1 MFKSSALVIVF
12 ALLIF
17 CGYAFISNPDRIV
30 INETGKVEG
39 LMNKA
44 RALIQRDRFWH
55 LQLKM
60 ASEEYDKVTA
70 PRLPS
75 SAEMQELYK
84 KLREAQAAL
93 DEKMK
98 PLYSLEEQEANS
110 LRIKADSIERTAKWR
125 VIDDAAEAE
134 RAKESERIKIIIPI
148 IEAKLHIVKP

>member
-1 MFKSSALVIVF
+1 MFKSTAVLIVIS
-12 ALLIF
+12 LLILA
-17 CGYAFISNPDRIV
+17 GYIFVSDPDKIV
-30 INETGKVEG
+30 VSKEGNVEG

-44 RALIQRDRFWH
+44 RALLQRDRFWH

-60 ASEEYDKVTA
+60 ATEEFDSVTA

-75 SAEMQELYK
+75 SAEMQELYR
-84 KLREAQAAL
+84 KLREDQAAL

-98 PLYSLEEQEANS
+98 PLYTRDEQEANR

-134 RAKESERIKIIIPI
+134 RARESDRIKVIIPI

>member
-1 MFKSSALVIVF
+1 MFKSTAILILIG
-12 ALLIF
+12 LLILA
-17 CGYAFISNPDRIV
+17 GYLFISNPDKV
-30 INETGKVEG
+30 VVSESGKVEG
-39 LMNKA
+39 LMNNG
-44 RALIQRDRFWH
+44 RALLQRDRFWY

-60 ASEEYDKVTA
+60 ATEEYDSVTA

-98 PLYSLEEQEANS
+98 PLYTRDEQEANR

-125 VIDDAAEAE
+125 VIDDEAEAE
-134 RAKESERIKIIIPI
+134 RAKESDRIKVIIPFI
-148 IEAKLHIVKP
+148 QAKLHIVKN

>member
-1 MFKSSALVIVF
+1 MFKSIAIVIVF

-17 CGYAFISNPDRIV
+17 GGYAFISNPDRIV
-30 INETGKVEG
+30 ITESGRVEG
-39 LMNKA
+39 LLNKA
-44 RALIQRDRFWH
+44 RALLQRDRFWH

-60 ASEEYDKVTA
+60 ATEEYDKVTA

-98 PLYSLEEQEANS
+98 PLYTLEEQEANR
-110 LRIKADSIERTAKWR
+110 LRIKADSLERTGKWR

-134 RAKESERIKIIIPI
+134 RAKESERIKIIIPV

>member
-1 MFKSSALVIVF
+1 MFKSTVILIVIG
-12 ALLIF
+12 LLIL
-17 CGYAFISNPDRIV
+17 CGYLFISNPDKV
-30 INETGKVEG
+30 VVSESGKVEG
-39 LMNKA
+39 LLNNG
-44 RALIQRDRFWH
+44 RALLQRDRFWY

-60 ASEEYDKVTA
+60 ATEEYDSVTA

-98 PLYSLEEQEANS
+98 PLYTRDEQEANR
-110 LRIKADSIERTAKWR
+110 LRIKADSIEKSGKWR

-134 RAKESERIKIIIPI
+134 RARESDKIKVIIPF
-148 IEAKLHIVKP
+148 IEARLHIVKP

>member
-1 MFKSSALVIVF
+1 MFKSTAILIVI
-12 ALLIF
+12 ALLVF
-17 CGYAFISNPDRIV
+17 GGYAFISNPDKVV
-30 INETGKVEG
+30 INESGKVEG

-44 RALIQRDRFWH
+44 RALLQRDRFWH

-60 ASEEYDKVTA
+60 ATEEFDKVTA

-84 KLREAQAAL
+84 KLREDQAAL

-98 PLYSLEEQEANS
+98 PLYTLEEQEANR
-110 LRIKADSIERTAKWR
+110 LRIKADSLERAGKWR
-125 VIDDAAEAE
+125 AIDDVAEAE
-134 RAKESERIKIIIPI
+134 RAREADRVKIIIPF

>member
-1 MFKSSALVIVF
+1 MFKSTVILVVI
-12 ALLIF
+12 ALLVF
-17 CGYAFISNPDRIV
+17 GTYAFISNPDKVV
-30 INETGKVEG
+30 IDESGKVEG

-44 RALIQRDRFWH
+44 RAMLQRDRFWH

-60 ASEEYDKVTA
+60 ATEEYDKVTA

-84 KLREAQAAL
+84 KVREDQAAL

-98 PLYSLEEQEANS
+98 PLYTMEEQEANR
-110 LRIKADSIERTAKWR
+110 LRIKADSLERAGKWR

-134 RAKESERIKIIIPI
+134 RAKESDRIKIIIPF

>member
-1 MFKSSALVIVF
+1 MFKSTAILIVIALIV
-12 ALLIF
+12 LG
-17 CGYAFISNPDRIV
+17 GYLFVTNPDKIV
-30 INETGKVEG
+30 VNETGSVEG
-39 LMNKA
+39 LVNQA

-60 ASEEYDKVTA
+60 ATEEYDKVTA

-84 KLREAQAAL
+84 KLREDQAAL

-98 PLYSLEEQEANS
+98 PLYTSEEQEANR
-110 LRIKADSIERTAKWR
+110 LRIKADSLERTGKWR

-134 RAKESERIKIIIPI
+134 RARESERIKIIIPF
-148 IEAKLHIVKP
+148 IEAKLHITKP

>member
-1 MFKSSALVIVF
+1 MFKSTVILIVIG
-12 ALLIF
+12 LLIL
-17 CGYAFISNPDRIV
+17 CGYLFISNPDKV
-30 INETGKVEG
+30 VVSESGKVEG
-39 LMNKA
+39 LLNNG
-44 RALIQRDRFWH
+44 RALLQRDRFWY

-60 ASEEYDKVTA
+60 ATEEYDSVTA

-98 PLYSLEEQEANS
+98 PLYTRDEQEANR
-110 LRIKADSIERTAKWR
+110 LRIKADSIEKSGKWR

-134 RAKESERIKIIIPI
+134 RARESDKIKVIIPL
-148 IEAKLHIVKP
+148 IEARLHIVKP